1 MINRKKYADLVSNY
15 DGVDEVKMK
24 MVNGKDDSLYSF
36 NGDIWYNRFVKVSKP
51 SLLPSGRPYL
61 DSGYTWMEFYDF
73 SSKNRLTAMYD
84 ENNNIVEWYYDIARK
99 IGKDEESGIPYEDD
113 LYLDVIF
120 NSDGSYIILDRDEL
134 DEAYNSNSITEDD
147 YNMAI
152 KEAERIINET
162 DVNKLKKFTDYW
174 INK

>member
-1 MINRKKYADLVSNY
+1 
-15 DGVDEVKMK
+15 MK

-99 IGKDEESGIPYEDD
+99 TGKNQFEYTIRRRRRCVMQSLFYFYSYNYYLHGIY
-113 LYLDVIF
+113 
-120 NSDGSYIILDRDEL
+120 
-134 DEAYNSNSITEDD
+134 
-147 YNMAI
+147 
-152 KEAERIINET
+152 
-162 DVNKLKKFTDYW
+162 
-174 INK
+174 